1 MLQVGLYLLKKPKTY
16 FIALKL
22 NRLNVKETI
31 VYTLITIMEKLLI
44 DTLKLLISKQTESG
58 ETNYFLQIAKTNNIK
73 SIQEV

>member
-58 ETNYFLQIAKTNNIK
+58 EINYFLQIAKTNNIK